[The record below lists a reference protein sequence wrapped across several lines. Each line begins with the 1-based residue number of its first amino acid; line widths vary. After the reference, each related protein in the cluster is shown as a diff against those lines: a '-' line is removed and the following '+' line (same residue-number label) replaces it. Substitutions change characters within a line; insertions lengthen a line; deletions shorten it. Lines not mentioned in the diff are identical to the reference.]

1 MKSEAK
7 FKVVKVADVTDLGGK
22 KSRSFTMV
30 LVPPSEEAEPTMP
43 VAEVTIIGVENA
55 LWRQFMLGANNHIS
69 FEWDGLF

>member
-7 FKVVKVADVTDLGGK
+7 FKVAKVADVTDLAGK

-30 LVPPSEEAEPTMP
+30 LVPPSEEGEPTMP
-43 VAEVTIIGVENA
+43 VAEVTITGVENT